1 MVNGEIKLRKEEIM
15 RKYITFGMLS
25 LCFLISG
32 LAGAAQAPGHW
43 EVLGQREV
51 DFKKDHD
58 QIEVGRSEGRFK
70 QIQFKVKDAP
80 IEVSNLVV
88 TFADNQ
94 TFNPKLR
101 HRFAEGSGSRV
112 IDLPGDRRAIKRIDF
127 DYKSINR
134 REGKGTVEVAAR

>member
-1 MVNGEIKLRKEEIM
+1 
-15 RKYITFGMLS
+15 
-25 LCFLISG
+25 
-32 LAGAAQAPGHW
+32 
-43 EVLGQREV
+43 
-51 DFKKDHD
+51 
-58 QIEVGRSEGRFK
+58 
-70 QIQFKVKDAP
+70 
-80 IEVSNLVV
+80 VSNLVV